1 LLCGSVNMGFSKET
15 LVSGEGSDKTVL
27 EGAGAYFLSVVE
39 ASRDCIRVISPGGF
53 VEYMN
58 ARGQALFEI
67 DDFAGRNRSRYWP
80 DMWPQE
86 SRASVEEALRAALS
100 GEAAAF
106 RALCPTAKG
115 ALRWWDTTVSPIL
128 EEGRVI
134 RVLATSRDVTGEM
147 RAESHRQ
154 LLVNELNHR
163 VKNTLA
169 TIQSIAS
176 QSLRNAGVDMAVRGA
191 FEGRLMAIA
200 ATHNVLTD
208 ENWSAASLRQII
220 DGSVM
225 PYRANPA
232 QLTISGRDLMVS
244 PKPAVV
250 LALAFHE
257 LAINA
262 LKYGALSAPG
272 GHVDIGWSVASGD
285 QLDII
290 WTEHGGPAVRPPERR
305 GFGSRIVELALPNEL
320 GGRVDVDY
328 RPEGLRC
335 RIHAPLAA
343 LDKVDAF
350 MPLSQ
355 GPGSPM
361 S

>member
-1 LLCGSVNMGFSKET
+1 MGPCKET
-15 LVSGEGSDKTVL
+15 LVSDKGSEKTVL
-27 EGAGAYFLSVVE
+27 AGAGAYFLSIVE
-39 ASRDCIRVISPGGF
+39 ASCDCIRVISADGV

-67 DDFAGRNRSRYWP
+67 ADFEGRNRHHYWP
-80 DMWPQE
+80 DMWPTD
-86 SRASVEEALRAALS
+86 SRPAVEHALRRAMA
-100 GEAAAF
+100 GEVTAF
-106 RALCPTAKG
+106 RAICPTALG
-115 ALRWWDTTVSPIL
+115 EVRWWDTTVSPIL
-128 EEGRVI
+128 DEGRVI

-147 RAESHRQ
+147 RSETHRQ

-176 QSLRNAGVDMAVRGA
+176 QSLRNAGVDLDVRGA

-220 DGSVM
+220 DGAVT
-225 PYRANPA
+225 PYRANPG
-232 QLTISGRDLMVS
+232 QLTISGDDLMVS

-262 LKYGALSAPG
+262 LKYGALSAPS
-272 GHVDIGWSVASGD
+272 GHVDIHWSVEKGD
-285 QLDII
+285 QLSID
-290 WTEHGGPAVRPPERR
+290 WTERGGPAVRPPERR
-305 GFGSRIVELALPNEL
+305 GFGSRIVEMALPNEL
-320 GGRVDVDY
+320 GGQVDVDY
-328 RPEGLRC
+328 RAEGLRC
-335 RIHAPLAA
+335 RIRSPLAA

-350 MPLSQ
+350 MPLS
-355 GPGSPM
+355 
-361 S
+361 

>member
-1 LLCGSVNMGFSKET
+1 MGSSKET

-27 EGAGAYFLSVVE
+27 EGAGAYFLSIVE
-39 ASRDCIRVISPGGF
+39 ASRDCIRVISPEGF

-67 DDFAGRNRSRYWP
+67 EDFAGRNRNRYWP
-80 DMWPQE
+80 EMWPAE
-86 SRASVEEALRAALS
+86 SRTAVEQALRTALA
-100 GEAAAF
+100 GEASAF
-106 RALCPTAKG
+106 RAQCPTARG
-115 ALRWWDTTVSPIL
+115 EPRWWDTTVSPIL
-128 EEGRVI
+128 SEERGDEGRVI
-134 RVLATSRDVTGEM
+134 RVLATSRDVTGEV
-147 RAESHRQ
+147 RAEAHRQ

-176 QSLRNAGVDMAVRGA
+176 QSLRNAGVDLAVRGA

-220 DGSVM
+220 DGSVT
-225 PYRANPA
+225 PYRSNPS
-232 QLTISGRDLMVS
+232 QLTISGDDLMVS

-262 LKYGALSAPG
+262 LKYGALSAAG
-272 GHVDIGWSVASGD
+272 CHVDIGWAAHGD
-285 QLDII
+285 QLDIT
-290 WTEHGGPAVRPPERR
+290 WTEKGGPPVYPPERR

-320 GGRVDVDY
+320 GGEVDVDY

-350 MPLSQ
+350 MQ
-355 GPGSPM
+355 QA
-361 S
+361 

>member
-1 LLCGSVNMGFSKET
+1 LLELPRGSVNMASCKET
-15 LVSGEGSDKTVL
+15 LVSGEGSDKAVL
-27 EGAGAYFLSVVE
+27 EGAGAYFLSIVE
-39 ASRDCIRVISPGGF
+39 ASRDCIRVISPEGF

-58 ARGQALFEI
+58 ARGLALFEI
-67 DDFAGRNRSRYWP
+67 DDFEGRNRSRYWP
-80 DMWPQE
+80 DLWPFE
-86 SRASVEEALRAALS
+86 SRAVVEHALRTAMS

-115 ALRWWDTTVSPIL
+115 DPRWWDTTVSPIL
-128 EEGRVI
+128 EDGRVI

-176 QSLRNAGVDMAVRGA
+176 QSLRNAGVDLSVRGA
-191 FEGRLMAIA
+191 LEGRLMAIA

-208 ENWSAASLRQII
+208 ENWSAASLRQIV
-220 DGSVM
+220 DGSVT
-225 PYRANPA
+225 PYRNNSG
-232 QLTISGRDLMVS
+232 QLTIRGDDLMVS

-262 LKYGALSAPG
+262 LKYGALSTPG
-272 GHVDIGWSVASGD
+272 GHVDIDWSVIGGER
-285 QLDII
+285 LDIC
-290 WTEHGGPAVRPPERR
+290 WTEQGGPPVRAPERR
-305 GFGSRIVELALPNEL
+305 GFGSRIIELALPNEL
-320 GGRVDVDY
+320 GGQVDLDY
-328 RPEGLRC
+328 RREGLSC
-335 RIHAPLAA
+335 RIRAPLAA
-343 LDKVDAF
+343 LDRVDAF
-350 MPLSQ
+350 MPL
-355 GPGSPM
+355 P
-361 S
+361 

>member
-1 LLCGSVNMGFSKET
+1 M
-15 LVSGEGSDKTVL
+15 SGEGSDKTVL
-27 EGAGAYFLSVVE
+27 EGAGAYFLSIVE
-39 ASRDCIRVISPGGF
+39 ASRDCIRVISPEGF

-67 DDFAGRNRSRYWP
+67 EDFAGRNRNRYWP
-80 DMWPQE
+80 EMWPAE
-86 SRASVEEALRAALS
+86 SRTAVEQALRTALA
-100 GEAAAF
+100 GEASAF
-106 RALCPTAKG
+106 RAQCPTARG
-115 ALRWWDTTVSPIL
+115 EPRWWDTTVSPIL
-128 EEGRVI
+128 SEERGDEGRVI
-134 RVLATSRDVTGEM
+134 RVLATSRDVTGEV
-147 RAESHRQ
+147 RAEAHRQ

-176 QSLRNAGVDMAVRGA
+176 QSLRNAGVDLAVRGA

-220 DGSVM
+220 DGSVT
-225 PYRANPA
+225 PYRANPG
-232 QLTISGRDLMVS
+232 QLTISGQDLMVS

-262 LKYGALSAPG
+262 LKYGALSSAG
-272 GHVDIGWSVASGD
+272 GHVDIGWSVAGGD
-285 QLDII
+285 RLDIT
-290 WTEHGGPAVRPPERR
+290 WTEQGGPTVRPPERR

-320 GGRVDVDY
+320 GGEVDIDY

-350 MPLSQ
+350 MPLA
-355 GPGSPM
+355 
-361 S
+361 

>member
-1 LLCGSVNMGFSKET
+1 MVQYKEALLSD
-15 LVSGEGSDKTVL
+15 EGSSEAVL
-27 EGAGAYFLSVVE
+27 RGAGAYFLSIVE
-39 ASRDCIRVISPGGF
+39 ASRDCIRVISPDGF

-67 DDFAGRNRSRYWP
+67 EDFDGRNRSRYWP
-80 DMWPQE
+80 DLWPSE
-86 SRASVEEALRAALS
+86 SRALVEHALRAAMH

-115 ALRWWDTTVSPIL
+115 DTRWWDTTVSPIL
-128 EEGRVI
+128 SENPGEEGRVI

-147 RAESHRQ
+147 RAEAHRQ

-176 QSLRNAGVDMAVRGA
+176 QSLRNAGVDLSVRGA
-191 FEGRLMAIA
+191 LEGRLMAIA

-220 DGSVM
+220 DGSVT
-225 PYRANPA
+225 PYRSNPG
-232 QLTISGRDLMVS
+232 QLTISGDDLMIS

-262 LKYGALSAPG
+262 LKYGALSTPG
-272 GHVDIGWSVASGD
+272 GHVDIGWSLVDGD
-285 QLDII
+285 QLNLS
-290 WTEHGGPAVRPPERR
+290 WTEQGGPPVRPPERR

-320 GGRVDVDY
+320 NGEVDVDY
-328 RPEGLRC
+328 HPQGLRC

-343 LDKVDAF
+343 LDKIDAF
-350 MPLSQ
+350 MPLS
-355 GPGSPM
+355 
-361 S
+361 

>member
-1 LLCGSVNMGFSKET
+1 MVPCREIWVAD
-15 LVSGEGSDKTVL
+15 EGSDKAIL

-39 ASRDCIRVISPGGF
+39 ASRDCIRVISAQGF

-58 ARGQALFEI
+58 AQGQVLFEI
-67 DDFAGRNRSRYWP
+67 DDFEHRNRLKYWP
-80 DMWPQE
+80 DMWPAE
-86 SRASVEEALRAALS
+86 SRPTVEYALRRALA
-100 GEAAAF
+100 GEASAF
-106 RALCPTAKG
+106 RAPCPTAKG
-115 ALRWWDTTVSPIL
+115 HPRWWDTTVSPIL
-128 EEGRVI
+128 DEGRVI

-147 RAESHRQ
+147 RAEAHRQ

-176 QSLRNAGVDMAVRGA
+176 QSLRNAGVDLAVRGA

-208 ENWSAASLRQII
+208 QNWSAASLRQII
-220 DGSVM
+220 DGSVT
-225 PYRANPA
+225 PYRSHAG
-232 QLTISGRDLMVS
+232 QLTISGDDLRVS

-250 LALAFHE
+250 MALAFHE

-262 LKYGALSAPG
+262 LKYGALSAQG
-272 GHVDIGWSVASGD
+272 GHVDIHWSVEAGD
-285 QLDII
+285 RLSIE
-290 WTEHGGPAVRPPERR
+290 WTELGGPLVLPPERR

-320 GGRVDVDY
+320 GGEVEVDY
-328 RPEGLRC
+328 RAEGLRC
-335 RIHAPLAA
+335 RIRSPLSA

-350 MPLSQ
+350 MQLPA
-355 GPGSPM
+355 
-361 S
+361 

>member
-1 LLCGSVNMGFSKET
+1 LPRGSVNMGWCKET
-15 LVSGEGSDKTVL
+15 LVSGEGSDKAVL
-27 EGAGAYFLSVVE
+27 QGAGAYFLSIVE
-39 ASRDCIRVISPGGF
+39 ASRDCIRVISPEGL

-67 DDFAGRNRSRYWP
+67 DDFEGRNRSRYWP
-80 DMWPQE
+80 DMWPPE
-86 SRASVEEALRAALS
+86 SRASVELALRTALS

-115 ALRWWDTTVSPIL
+115 DPRWWDTTVSPIL
-128 EEGRVI
+128 SEERGEEGRVI
-134 RVLATSRDVTGEM
+134 RVLATSRDVTGEV
-147 RAESHRQ
+147 RAEAHRQ

-176 QSLRNAGVDMAVRGA
+176 QSLRNAGVDPSVRGA
-191 FEGRLMAIA
+191 LEGRLMAIA

-208 ENWSAASLRQII
+208 ENWSAASLRQIV
-220 DGSVM
+220 DGSVT
-225 PYRANPA
+225 PYRNNAS
-232 QLTISGRDLMVS
+232 QLTIGGDDLMVS

-262 LKYGALSAPG
+262 LKYGALSVAG
-272 GHVDIGWSVASGD
+272 GHVDIGWSVTGGER
-285 QLDII
+285 LDIS
-290 WTEHGGPAVRPPERR
+290 WTERGGPPVRPPERR
-305 GFGSRIVELALPNEL
+305 GFGSRIIELALPNEL
-320 GGRVDVDY
+320 GGEVDLDY

-335 RIHAPLAA
+335 RIRAPLAA
-343 LDKVDAF
+343 LTRIDAF
-350 MPLSQ
+350 MPLS
-355 GPGSPM
+355 
-361 S
+361 

>member
-1 LLCGSVNMGFSKET
+1 MSD
-15 LVSGEGSDKTVL
+15 EGSDKAVL
-27 EGAGAYFLSVVE
+27 EGAGAYFLSIVE
-39 ASRDCIRVISPGGF
+39 ASRDCIRVISPEGF

-67 DDFAGRNRSRYWP
+67 EDFEGRNRSRYWP
-80 DMWPQE
+80 DLWPPE
-86 SRASVEEALRAALS
+86 SRASVEQALRAAMG

-106 RALCPTAKG
+106 RATCPTAKG
-115 ALRWWDTTVSPIL
+115 DPRWWDTTVSPIL
-128 EEGRVI
+128 EKGRVI

-176 QSLRNAGVDMAVRGA
+176 QSLRNAGVDNAVRGA
-191 FEGRLMAIA
+191 LEGRLMAIA
-200 ATHNVLTD
+200 ANHNVLTD
-208 ENWSAASLRQII
+208 KNWSAASLRQIV
-220 DGSVM
+220 DGSVT
-225 PYRANPA
+225 PYCSHAG
-232 QLTISGRDLMVS
+232 QVTISGDDLMVS

-272 GHVDIGWSVASGD
+272 GHVDVGWSVTKGER
-285 QLDII
+285 LDIS
-290 WTEHGGPAVRPPERR
+290 WTEQGGPPVRPPERR
-305 GFGSRIVELALPNEL
+305 GFGSRILELALPNEL
-320 GGRVDVDY
+320 GGEVGLDY
-328 RPEGLRC
+328 SLEGLRC
-335 RIHAPLAA
+335 RIRAPLAA
-343 LDKVDAF
+343 LSKVDAF
-350 MPLSQ
+350 MPLS
-355 GPGSPM
+355 
-361 S
+361 

>member
-1 LLCGSVNMGFSKET
+1 
-15 LVSGEGSDKTVL
+15 VSGDGSDKAVL
-27 EGAGAYFLSVVE
+27 EGAGAYFLSIVE
-39 ASRDCIRVISPGGF
+39 ASRDCIRVISAEGC

-67 DDFAGRNRSRYWP
+67 DDFDGRNRSRYWP
-80 DMWPQE
+80 DMWPPE
-86 SRASVEEALRAALS
+86 SRADVEQALRAAM
-100 GEAAAF
+100 GGQAAAF
-106 RALCPTAKG
+106 RAICPTAKG
-115 ALRWWDTTVSPIL
+115 DPRWWDTTVSPIL

-191 FEGRLMAIA
+191 LEGRLMAIA

-208 ENWSAASLRQII
+208 KNWSAASLRQIVE
-220 DGSVM
+220 GSVT
-225 PYRANPA
+225 PYRTNVG
-232 QLTISGRDLMVS
+232 QLTISGDDLMVS
-244 PKPAVV
+244 PKPAVI

-262 LKYGALSAPG
+262 LKYGALSAPD
-272 GHVDIGWSVASGD
+272 GHVDIDWSVTGGER
-285 QLDII
+285 LDMS
-290 WTEHGGPAVRPPERR
+290 WTERGGPPVHPPERR
-305 GFGSRIVELALPNEL
+305 GFGSRIIEMALPNEL
-320 GGRVDVDY
+320 GGQVDVDY
-328 RPEGLRC
+328 RPEGLHC
-335 RIHAPLAA
+335 RIQAPLAA
-343 LDKVDAF
+343 LDKIDAF
-350 MPLSQ
+350 MPLS
-355 GPGSPM
+355 
-361 S
+361 